1 MGIAAA
7 FFEFERPFEDDERFE
22 PIGFLGFT
30 TAQIFVAPYTEC
42 LIDST
47 SISAYHIIIH
57 VPSFYAQ
64 GDFRE
69 ERIPRIRGAE
79 AGEV

>member
-1 MGIAAA
+1 MGIATA
-7 FFEFERPFEDDERFE
+7 FLEFERPFEDDERFE
-22 PIGFLGFT
+22 PIGFLSFA

-42 LIDST
+42 LIDSAP
-47 SISAYHIIIH
+47 ISPYHIIIH

-69 ERIPRIRGAE
+69 ECIPRVRGAE